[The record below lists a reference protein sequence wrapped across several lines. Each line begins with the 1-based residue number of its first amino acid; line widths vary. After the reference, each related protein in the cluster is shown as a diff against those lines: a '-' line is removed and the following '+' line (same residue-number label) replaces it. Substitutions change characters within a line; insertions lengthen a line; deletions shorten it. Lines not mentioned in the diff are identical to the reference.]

1 MRMEKEVVKELM
13 HEYMEMSIDFYEI
26 YNIIFVIVVISFLFI
41 YHR

>member
-13 HEYMEMSIDFYEI
+13 HEYMEMSIDFYE
-26 YNIIFVIVVISFLFI
+26 NIIFVIVVISFLFI